1 VVVSIVA
8 VIGRLRADLRR
19 DAPDIRP
26 TAVQKLW
33 PRADVVPDVVMRTT
47 ASDQGGSMRTWR
59 MRALLAVVGAL
70 FVLPT
75 ATAQAA
81 LVEVEACDDATL
93 TKPFQRWADVANY
106 KPAPGGDF
114 EGDLAAWTLSG
125 GAKTVA
131 GSEPWGVTGAVGSRA
146 LALPAGASAV
156 APATCVTAGAPTFR
170 FFARSTGGLL
180 PLLRADLLYRDGA
193 LRIVPVPVGIVPAG
207 GGWQPTLPMLTA
219 SAVGAAL
226 AGGEAPLAI
235 RFTAVSG
242 SWQID
247 DVFVDPYSRG

>member
-1 VVVSIVA
+1 
-8 VIGRLRADLRR
+8 
-19 DAPDIRP
+19 
-26 TAVQKLW
+26 
-33 PRADVVPDVVMRTT
+33 
-47 ASDQGGSMRTWR
+47 MRTWR

-81 LVEVEACDDATL
+81 LVEVDACDDATL

-114 EGDLAAWTLSG
+114 EGDLAGWTLSG

-131 GSEPWGVTGAVGSRA
+131 GSEPWGVSGAVGSRA

-156 APATCVTAGAPTFR
+156 APATCVNAGAPTFR

-180 PLLRADLLYRDGA
+180 PVLRADLLYRDGA
-193 LRIVPVPVGIVPAG
+193 LGIVPVPVGVVLSG
-207 GGWQPTLPMLTA
+207 GAWQPTLPMLTA

>member
-1 VVVSIVA
+1 
-8 VIGRLRADLRR
+8 
-19 DAPDIRP
+19 
-26 TAVQKLW
+26 
-33 PRADVVPDVVMRTT
+33 
-47 ASDQGGSMRTWR
+47 MRTWS

-70 FVLPT
+70 FLLPT

-81 LVEVEACDDATL
+81 LVEVEACDDAAL
-93 TKPFQRWADVANY
+93 TKPFQRWGDVAHY
-106 KPAPGGDF
+106 KLAPVGDF
-114 EGDLAAWTLSG
+114 EGDLAGWTLSG

-131 GSEPWGVTGAVGSRA
+131 ASEPWGVTGRVGSRA
-146 LALPAGASAV
+146 LALPAGASV
-156 APATCVTAGAPTFR
+156 VTPATCVNAGAPTFR

-193 LRIVPVPVGIVPAG
+193 LRILAVPVGVVLPGTA
-207 GGWQPTLPMLTA
+207 WQPTLPMLTA
-219 SAVGAAL
+219 SALGATL
-226 AGGEAPLAI
+226 AGGEAPLAL

>member
-1 VVVSIVA
+1 
-8 VIGRLRADLRR
+8 
-19 DAPDIRP
+19 
-26 TAVQKLW
+26 
-33 PRADVVPDVVMRTT
+33 
-47 ASDQGGSMRTWR
+47 MRTWS

-70 FVLPT
+70 FLLPT

-81 LVEVEACDDATL
+81 LVEVEACDDAAL
-93 TKPFQRWADVANY
+93 TKPFQRWADAAQY
-106 KPAPGGDF
+106 KQAPGGDF
-114 EGDLAAWTLSG
+114 EGDLAGWTLSG

-131 GSEPWGVTGAVGSRA
+131 ASEPWGVTGRVGSRA

-156 APATCVTAGAPTFR
+156 TPATCVNAGAPTFR